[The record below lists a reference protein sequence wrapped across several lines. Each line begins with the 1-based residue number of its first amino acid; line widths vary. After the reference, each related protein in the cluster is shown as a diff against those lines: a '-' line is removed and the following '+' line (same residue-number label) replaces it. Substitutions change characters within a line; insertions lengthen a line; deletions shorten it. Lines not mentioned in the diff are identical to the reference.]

1 MFKILDVA
9 CTPKRGTKYSAYVDL
24 FAREDVTIAAGKT
37 KIVKLG
43 IKLDMDFFESMFNPD
58 KLDFKTAKVGGLY
71 SDDELRIQKHQLH
84 NFLKSHYLEIALR
97 SSLGVKGLIIANGIG
112 IIDLDYPDE
121 IGLIVHN
128 PYKYVGKRW
137 LNHDGQYCPNC
148 GDYQID
154 DDDGENLEGEIGE
167 VTCAR
172 CNTDFVFVKNFRP
185 TPPDFPY
192 DCKKEWIN
200 TSYEESRSFKISKGD
215 KVAQCTLK
223 EHKGY
228 LMGYETETL
237 RIGGFGSTD
246 IKEEALNFDK
256 PDFFKCNVVD

>member
-1 MFKILDVA
+1 MFKILDGA

-24 FAREDVTIAAGKT
+24 FAREDVIIAAGET

-43 IKLDMDFFESMFNPD
+43 VKLDMDFFESMFNPD

-97 SSLGVKGLIIANGIG
+97 SSLGVKGLIISNGIG

-128 PYKYVGKRW
+128 PISEIESF
-137 LNHDGQYCPNC
+137 NDGCSDFIELKGCNEQYH
-148 GDYQID
+148 
-154 DDDGENLEGEIGE
+154 
-167 VTCAR
+167 
-172 CNTDFVFVKNFRP
+172 FVIK
-185 TPPDFPY
+185 
-192 DCKKEWIN
+192 
-200 TSYEESRSFKISKGD
+200 KGD

-237 RIGGFGSTD
+237 RTGGFGSTD
-246 IKEEALNFDK
+246 NKEEAPNFDK
-256 PDFFKCNVVD
+256 PDFFKCTE

>member
-1 MFKILDVA
+1 MFKILDGV

-24 FAREDVTIAAGKT
+24 FAREDITIGAGET

-43 IKLDMDFFESMFNPD
+43 VKLDMDFFESMFNPD

-97 SSLGVKGLIIANGIG
+97 SSLGVKGLIISNGIG

-128 PYKYVGKRW
+128 PVNINKGFYTT
-137 LNHDGQYCPNC
+137 
-148 GDYQID
+148 
-154 DDDGENLEGEIGE
+154 GEHSTDLHI
-167 VTCAR
+167 R
-172 CNTDFVFVKNFRP
+172 TDFK
-185 TPPDFPY
+185 D
-192 DCKKEWIN
+192 K
-200 TSYEESRSFKISKGD
+200 TSFNISKGD

-228 LMGYETETL
+228 LMDYETETL
-237 RIGGFGSTD
+237 RTGGFGSTD
-246 IKEEALNFDK
+246 NKELLNTDG
-256 PDFFKCNVVD
+256 

>member
-1 MFKILDVA
+1 MFKILDEV

-24 FAREDVTIAAGKT
+24 FAREDITIRAGET

-43 IKLDMDFFESMFNPD
+43 VKLSIEMLVYEYFSQLPFDYVIKNNINGAND
-58 KLDFKTAKVGGLY
+58 
-71 SDDELRIQKHQLH
+71 
-84 NFLKSHYLEIALR
+84 FLKSHYLEVALR

-128 PYKYVGKRW
+128 PINLNFICDYLANNDYKKYS
-137 LNHDGQYCPNC
+137 N
-148 GDYQID
+148 
-154 DDDGENLEGEIGE
+154 
-167 VTCAR
+167 
-172 CNTDFVFVKNFRP
+172 
-185 TPPDFPY
+185 
-192 DCKKEWIN
+192 
-200 TSYEESRSFKISKGD
+200 FKIKKGD

-237 RIGGFGSTD
+237 RTGGFGSTD
-246 IKEEALNFDK
+246 KKVL
-256 PDFFKCNVVD
+256 